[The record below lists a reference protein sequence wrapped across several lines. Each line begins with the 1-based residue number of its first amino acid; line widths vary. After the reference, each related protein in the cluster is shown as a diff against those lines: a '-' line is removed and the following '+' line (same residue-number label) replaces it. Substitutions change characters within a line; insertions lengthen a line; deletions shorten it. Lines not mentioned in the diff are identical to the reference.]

1 MEYLWY
7 RLRKDVGFVHHWS
20 LRWKA
25 VFPCGNFGGSSAL
38 SKATL
43 ERWGFPKKSPQR
55 CFAFQQNKGESPIRG
70 AFVGQASCLGLICF
84 KRLDCLGFFEGN
96 PLFEYCPPCPDVS
109 YTGLGQ
115 KWANVSCTSE
125 VIGHWWQFP
134 SQWFSQWQFSTS
146 LQCSPRTLF
155 HWPFSI
161 SFHRF
166 KCLGMPTD
174 WLCGYAIYLWFLR
187 DDSLKPLIFKDGVLH
202 PPSGS
207 ARSGQEAKRW
217 IFISPRSGDANLVA
231 SLQWSILILICSEAV
246 GQSLPEIQQK
256 VATDAVFYFPVCG
269 VSTEG
274 TGSQR
279 YRILIIPN
287 GWSLLKSGGES
298 TNC

>member
-1 MEYLWY
+1 MH
-7 RLRKDVGFVHHWS
+7 LRSDWPLVAVPFAVIFSMTIFYKSSMLSPNS
-20 LRWKA
+20 L
-25 VFPCGNFGGSSAL
+25 
-38 SKATL
+38 
-43 ERWGFPKKSPQR
+43 
-55 CFAFQQNKGESPIRG
+55 
-70 AFVGQASCLGLICF
+70 
-84 KRLDCLGFFEGN
+84 
-96 PLFEYCPPCPDVS
+96 
-109 YTGLGQ
+109 
-115 KWANVSCTSE
+115 
-125 VIGHWWQFP
+125 
-134 SQWFSQWQFSTS
+134 S
-146 LQCSPRTLF
+146 LTIL
-155 HWPFSI
+155 I

-166 KCLGMPTD
+166 ECLGMPTD

-217 IFISPRSGDANLVA
+217 IFISPWSGDANLVA

-246 GQSLPEIQQK
+246 DQSLPEIQQK
-256 VATDAVFYFPVCG
+256 VAAGAVFYFPVCG
-269 VSTEG
+269 VSTKG